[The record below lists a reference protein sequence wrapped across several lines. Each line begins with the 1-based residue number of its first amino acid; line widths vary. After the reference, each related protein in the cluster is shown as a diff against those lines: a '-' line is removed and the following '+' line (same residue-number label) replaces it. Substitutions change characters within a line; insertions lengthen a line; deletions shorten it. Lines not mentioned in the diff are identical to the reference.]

1 MLSHRA
7 VVAVGSDQR
16 VTYAWTTGEVTTL
29 SKVPALRNVVDG
41 IGGTGTARTE
51 ETPTLERRY
60 KPSGEKTKDPTE
72 RAANTADANI
82 DDVKLKLNPRLSDD
96 RNAKTVPTTLWNGR
110 HTTGGHDTEN
120 IEGER
125 TVTTVFRTHHK
136 YV

>member
-1 MLSHRA
+1 

-16 VTYAWTTGEVTTL
+16 VTYAWTTGEVTML
-29 SKVPALRNVVDG
+29 SRVPALRNVVDG

-82 DDVKLKLNPRLSDD
+82 DDVELETQSETVRRQERKDSADD
-96 RNAKTVPTTLWNGR
+96 AVERSTHDRGSRHGEYRGGTDGDHGVP
-110 HTTGGHDTEN
+110 DSS
-120 IEGER
+120 
-125 TVTTVFRTHHK
+125 
-136 YV
+136 